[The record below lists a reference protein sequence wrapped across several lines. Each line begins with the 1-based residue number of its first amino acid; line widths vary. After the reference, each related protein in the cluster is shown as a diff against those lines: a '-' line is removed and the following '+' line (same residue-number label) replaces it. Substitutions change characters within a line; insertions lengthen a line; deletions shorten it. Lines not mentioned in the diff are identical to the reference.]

1 MTSEGDRS
9 IRILNQIEIF
19 SDLDEVQVAKIAPR
33 FKSLSFE
40 PGQPLFTGRVPEDD
54 FYIVQSGSIFVTG
67 EGESED
73 RKKIGPGEYFIE
85 EELLFGHSED
95 AYITTDEATDLL
107 LLEETEFYQLI
118 TEFPQIKPWLAR
130 SPESRWLVRNRTFSW
145 VGEDE
150 IITFVARK
158 HEIIFVFSLIGP
170 IIFFL
175 AAIALIFAV
184 SAADLSNTIWTTGAA
199 CSLGLA
205 VMAVLWGIWNWFDW
219 GNDYYIVTDQ
229 RVVWEERVIW
239 IYESRDEAPLTTIL
253 AINTTRTVLGRI
265 FHYGSVIVKTFT
277 GEIIFRNL
285 RDPEKM
291 VSFIREYR
299 DRIQKGSER
308 REKRRIDQ
316 EVRQRLGWEAEDKSA
331 VGADGSTQVLSE
343 QDQQRKP
350 NIWQRYFG
358 NFFTMRFEQD
368 NVITYRKY
376 WPTLFG
382 KILLPTVL
390 IILVFIAIGFII
402 NTFIASQTSAQVA
415 EILLGLCLAILLFVL
430 IPWWIFRYIDWRNDI
445 YQVTD
450 KSIFDIERKPLGTE
464 VKKSAPLENILSLEH
479 ERVGFLGY
487 MLNYGFVT
495 INVGETQFV
504 FRDVHEPAR
513 VQQDIFNRIYALRRE
528 KEKTDAAK
536 QRQRFVDVL
545 EAYHLNVEE
554 QKEDDYYDDFDDD
567 FEVEL
572 GPDGY
577 S

>member
-1 MTSEGDRS
+1 MTPAADRT
-9 IRILNQIEIF
+9 IRTLNQIEIF
-19 SDLDEVQVAKIAPR
+19 SNLNEEQVAKIASR
-33 FKSLSFE
+33 FKILKLE
-40 PGQPLFTGRVPEDD
+40 PWQPLFTGRVPEDD
-54 FYIVQSGSIFVTG
+54 FYIVQSGSVFVTSG
-67 EGESED
+67 EEEED
-73 RKKIGPGEYFIE
+73 RKKIKPGEFFLE
-85 EELLFGHSED
+85 EELLYGQPET
-95 AYITTDEATDLL
+95 AYITTDEETELL
-107 LLEETEFYQLI
+107 LLEETEFYQMV
-118 TEFPQIKPWLAR
+118 TDFPQIKPWLAR
-130 SPESRWLVRNRTFSW
+130 SPESQWLVRNRTFSW

-158 HEIIFVFSLIGP
+158 HEILFVFSLIGP
-170 IIFFL
+170 VIFFL
-175 AAIALIFAV
+175 AAITIIFAV
-184 SAADLSNTIWTTGAA
+184 STADVSSTIWTSGAA

-205 VMAVLWGIWNWFDW
+205 IMAVLWGIWNWIDW

-229 RVVWEERVIW
+229 RVVWEEKVIW

-253 AINTTRTVLGRI
+253 AINTTSTFLGRI

-277 GEIIFRNL
+277 GEIIFNNL
-285 RDPEKM
+285 RDPQRM
-291 VSFIREYR
+291 VDFIREYR
-299 DRIQKGSER
+299 ARIQKGSER

-316 EVRQRLGWEAEDKSA
+316 EVRQRLGWEIEEKTAEGFE
-331 VGADGSTQVLSE
+331 VGAQAPAEMD
-343 QDQQRKP
+343 QDEK
-350 NIWQRYFG
+350 ISVWQKYFG
-358 NFFTMRFEQD
+358 HIFTMRFEQD

-382 KILLPTVL
+382 KIWLPTLLV
-390 IILVFIAIGFII
+390 IITVIGMGLVI
-402 NTFIASQTSAQVA
+402 NTYFAGQTSAQVA
-415 EILLGLCLAILLFVL
+415 EILLGLCLAFILFVV
-430 IPWWIFRYIDWRNDI
+430 IPWWIYRYIDWRNDI

-450 KSIFDIERKPLGTE
+450 KSIFDIERRPFGTE

-495 INVGETQFV
+495 INVGETQFI
-504 FRDVHEPAR
+504 FRNVHEPAR

-528 KEKTDAAK
+528 REKIDAAK

-545 EAYHLNVEE
+545 EAYHINVEE
-554 QKEDDYYDDFDDD
+554 QKEDDYYDDYDDD